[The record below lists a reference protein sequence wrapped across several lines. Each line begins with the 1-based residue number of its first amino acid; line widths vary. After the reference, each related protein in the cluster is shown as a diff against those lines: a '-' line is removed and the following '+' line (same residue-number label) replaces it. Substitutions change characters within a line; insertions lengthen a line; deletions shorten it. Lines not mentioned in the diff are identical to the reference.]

1 MREMTKS
8 AVGVA
13 REALAVGEAALPR
26 YASKYSRRDGYTL
39 PQLFACLA
47 VRKFLGQD
55 YRGVEALLREWAELR
70 AAIGLGDRVPDHST
84 LCLAEAKLAAAAPD
98 GGGGEGGAAGSTRS
112 WPPRSTG
119 PGRPGCST
127 PTRPG
132 RRRSTRPGSRPATRR
147 PTSAGGAAA
156 GAARRPTARGRS

>member
-55 YRGVEALLREWAELR
+55 YRGIEALLREWAELR
-70 AAIGLGDRVPDHST
+70 AAIGLAKVPDHST
-84 LCLAEAKLAAAAPD
+84 LCLAEPKLAAAAD
-98 GGGGEGGAAGSTRS
+98 AGGEKGG
-112 WPPRSTG
+112 PPRSTGSCRPRSPG

-127 PTRPG
+127 GARPP
-132 RRRSTRPGSRPATRR
+132 RRRSTRPGSRPGTRR
-147 PTSAGGAAA
+147 PTSAGGAA
-156 GAARRPTARGRS
+156 GGRT

>member
-13 REALAVGEAALPR
+13 REALAVGEASLPR

-55 YRGVEALLREWAELR
+55 YRGIEALLKEWSELR
-70 AAIGLGDRVPDHST
+70 SAAGLSDKVPDHST
-84 LCLAEAKLAAAAPD
+84 LCLAEAKLSAAED
-98 GGGGEGGAAGSTRS
+98 ECGGEGGAAGSAASCRGASAGRASWGSSMTTR
-112 WPPRSTG
+112 PPGPRSTRRG
-119 PGRPGCST
+119 WRRGT
-127 PTRPG
+127 P
-132 RRRSTRPGSRPATRR
+132 R
-147 PTSAGGAAA
+147 PTSAAAA
-156 GAARRPTARGRS
+156 ARTRGA